1 MNYTVH
7 EIAGMLGAG
16 FRGHADARV
25 CTVTNDSRRARS
37 GSLFVA
43 LRGQH
48 ADGHDFVHDA
58 FRRGATAA
66 LVRRDRHI
74 ELGTTELGTTE
85 VGTIERGGPGTLI
98 AVDDPLT
105 ALYDLARGH
114 SVAHG
119 EAVRIAVTGSS
130 GKTTTKEILGSILR
144 QGSRSLVS
152 EASFNAEIG
161 LPMSVL
167 RMTGDERFAVF
178 EVGISSVGEMERYA
192 ALARPDHAVIT
203 NIGSAHVGRLGSPRD
218 IAREKGALLRSVA
231 PAGRVYLREGEP
243 AADLLLAGVRAKVV
257 RFGSNSTIGYERSEN
272 LGLDGWSIHW
282 EGLQF
287 RFSLPGRHNL
297 DNALAAL
304 TVATELACDPATV
317 AAGIEAVRPAPGR
330 LRVRRAR
337 CTVIDDGYN
346 ANPESV
352 RAALAVLADV
362 GSGDAGSADAGS
374 GDAVPRPESDDRAVR
389 RVVVLGPMLELGR
402 YSARA
407 HVDLLR
413 PLIDA
418 GVDVLCCFGAAT
430 RPLCQA
436 FAREIGCSGSDRAI
450 WTETME
456 EIDDRL
462 RAIVLD
468 GDLVLLK
475 ASRAFGI
482 ERLLPVFGVDPQD
495 REGPGD
501 G

>member
-66 LVRRDRHI
+66 LVRQDRHI
-74 ELGTTELGTTE
+74 ELGTIE
-85 VGTIERGGPGTLI
+85 VGTIERGGHGTLI

-167 RMTGDERFAVF
+167 RMTGHERFAVF

-218 IAREKGALLRSVA
+218 VAREKGALLRSVA

-352 RAALAVLADV
+352 RAALAVLAD
-362 GSGDAGSADAGS
+362 AGSADAGS
-374 GDAVPRPESDDRAVR
+374 GDAVPRPESGDRAVR

>member
-25 CTVTNDSRRARS
+25 CTVTNDSRHARS

-66 LVRRDRHI
+66 LVRQDRHI
-74 ELGTTELGTTE
+74 ELGTIE
-85 VGTIERGGPGTLI
+85 VGTIERGGHGTLI

-167 RMTGDERFAVF
+167 RMTGHERFAVF

-352 RAALAVLADV
+352 RAALAVLAD
-362 GSGDAGSADAGS
+362 
-374 GDAVPRPESDDRAVR
+374 AVPRPESGDRAVR